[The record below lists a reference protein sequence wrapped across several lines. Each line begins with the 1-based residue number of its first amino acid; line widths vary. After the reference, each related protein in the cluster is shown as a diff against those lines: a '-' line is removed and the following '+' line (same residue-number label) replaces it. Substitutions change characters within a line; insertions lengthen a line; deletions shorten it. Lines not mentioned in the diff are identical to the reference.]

1 VALLYRVKTQGC
13 VKLI

>member
-13 VKLI
+13 KLI